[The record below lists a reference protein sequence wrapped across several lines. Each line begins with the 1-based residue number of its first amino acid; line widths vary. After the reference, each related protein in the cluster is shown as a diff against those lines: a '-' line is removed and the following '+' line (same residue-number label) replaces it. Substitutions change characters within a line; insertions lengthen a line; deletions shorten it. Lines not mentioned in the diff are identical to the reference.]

1 MGMININ
8 RYYIQFDSYVSF
20 MRGHVYEE
28 KGDKNNLDNNM
39 RSSRTI
45 ISFLFFFFSFL
56 NSIEKKRKEE

>member
-20 MRGHVYEE
+20 MRGHVYEK

>member
-1 MGMININ
+1 MGMINIS

-20 MRGHVYEE
+20 MRRHVYEE

>member
-1 MGMININ
+1 
-8 RYYIQFDSYVSF
+8 